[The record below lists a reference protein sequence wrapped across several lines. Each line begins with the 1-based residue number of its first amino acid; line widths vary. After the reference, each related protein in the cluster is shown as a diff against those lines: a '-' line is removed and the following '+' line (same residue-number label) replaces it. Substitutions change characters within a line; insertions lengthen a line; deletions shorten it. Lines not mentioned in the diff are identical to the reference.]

1 MPEWEGYTKKAKEAG
16 AKPAGDQCHRES
28 GFIQEIAQEVAM
40 RACQNVWVD
49 GSLRDGAWFT
59 KVFKDVR
66 RRFPRY
72 KIAIFEISAS
82 ETIVRQR
89 IKSRAAKTG
98 RDVPEELIVGSLASV
113 SKSLDMLT
121 PLCDFV
127 ARIGNDD
134 DAPMPPMLRAFIQVD
149 NDGDWGRVEERFAQ
163 AESDIAF
170 PRSLAPLR
178 LVPVDVPMAT
188 YDKAKHSI
196 TLNLDY
202 PALKHIADI
211 VVDST
216 LRLTPLVSLQRL
228 KSHSRKLANV
238 PVEATSFCFS
248 YPASL
253 NWQALES
260 GADIASDTACLLPL
274 AGGFVYLNQKDE
286 ICQINA
292 VSALMVEQEE
302 EHATTDGVKP
312 SILQFSSPLALP
324 RPAKAVL
331 DQEGRLRPV
340 TLAALLEVGVHSFAW
355 INPFEDLE
363 GTLSAPPS
371 AGAFAYVFAEAG
383 EDRYFPVAA

>member
-1 MPEWEGYTKKAKEAG
+1 
-16 AKPAGDQCHRES
+16 
-28 GFIQEIAQEVAM
+28 M

-274 AGGFVYLNQKDE
+274 AGGFVYLNQKVRRAGPRYTA
-286 ICQINA
+286 C
-292 VSALMVEQEE
+292 VSQRYDVCVSPCAELS
-302 EHATTDGVKP
+302 AWAWARARRLAWP
-312 SILQFSSPLALP
+312 SCGEGASTAAGSNPLARGLAWPSVTRWSGSRLHLGRTSSQSRVYPSSTRTLRLP
-324 RPAKAVL
+324 AGSCHVR
-331 DQEGRLRPV
+331 RTR
-340 TLAALLEVGVHSFAW
+340 
-355 INPFEDLE
+355 
-363 GTLSAPPS
+363 SARSTPC
-371 AGAFAYVFAEAG
+371 
-383 EDRYFPVAA
+383 RR